1 MEIAGFTEVFVALT
15 SKIFAI
21 FLCLLTT
28 LTYFWWVLPNH
39 KLRSLKRCGFGG
51 PKPSFPHGNAKDMKR
66 KESTNSSF
74 GSSNLSHDIH
84 SAVSPYYSTWQKL
97 YGKVFVYWLGTEPF
111 LYVADPEFL
120 KKMNAKVLAKTWGK
134 PSVFRKDRFPMFG
147 NGLVMAEGNKWVQ
160 HRHVIAPTF
169 SPINLKAMAGM
180 MVDSTRKMMNRW
192 ISQVNS
198 GNPEIN
204 VEKEIIATAGE
215 IIARASF
222 GMGDENGKKVFEKLR
237 TLQMALFMTNRHV
250 GVPFGKFLNLK
261 KTLETKKLGEEIDK
275 LLLSIIKARVNSDNE
290 GQHQQDLLGHLLQDN
305 DGVFSMRE
313 LVDECK
319 TFFFGGYETTALSIT
334 WTLLIL
340 SVQQDWQDMLRDEI
354 KEVVGNIDEL
364 DINNMLA
371 DLKKVR

>member
-1 MEIAGFTEVFVALT
+1 
-15 SKIFAI
+15 
-21 FLCLLTT
+21 
-28 LTYFWWVLPNH
+28 
-39 KLRSLKRCGFGG
+39 
-51 PKPSFPHGNAKDMKR
+51 
-66 KESTNSSF
+66 
-74 GSSNLSHDIH
+74 
-84 SAVSPYYSTWQKL
+84 
-97 YGKVFVYWLGTEPF
+97 
-111 LYVADPEFL
+111 
-120 KKMNAKVLAKTWGK
+120 
-134 PSVFRKDRFPMFG
+134 
-147 NGLVMAEGNKWVQ
+147 
-160 HRHVIAPTF
+160 
-169 SPINLKAMAGM
+169 MAGM

-290 GQHQQDLLGHLLQDN
+290 GQHQQDLLGHLLQDK

-364 DINNMLA
+364 DINMLA